1 MRRARQRAKLSPSV
15 SYRSILHIGEE
26 WVRALVVEIR
36 PESVLVIGAGREK
49 RLDAGQA
56 LEAKTLASVCEGA
69 LRQAENMT
77 ERTIGRLVVPDEAI
91 LGLPGR
97 HMHSVIGQVQM
108 VRAQPER
115 EITEREL
122 YRLLVR
128 LYNATEQLAARTVS
142 SSSSRPQY
150 PLGLLETKVIEIRVD
165 GNEVTTPVRFRG
177 DRLEARAVGLY
188 ADGATLAELSRLAD
202 CLELTILPVAN
213 SWAMASAMNEQE
225 AVGLIVE
232 SHETVI
238 LTLRR
243 GTVIGLDRLPHGG
256 AELMRDL
263 AVHLGLPRFRISA
276 LREAYLSGQLDD
288 EWHDLLREG
297 VSHVV
302 VPWLRGIAAALNRL
316 AESDNL
322 PSRLCFCEMDVPFP
336 MLAGALQSWMES
348 WPVDEFPTVRRL
360 DIRDIA
366 GISERTGTLRQD
378 PADMGVMALA
388 RYAGVL
394 ARPPSAVDALLQ
406 KIAGGPAH

>member
-1 MRRARQRAKLSPSV
+1 MRRAWQRATLPPSV

-36 PESVLVIGAGREK
+36 PESVLIIGAGREK

-91 LGLPGR
+91 VGLPGR
-97 HMHSVIGQVQM
+97 HVHSVIGQVQM

-128 LYNATEQLAARTVS
+128 LYNTTEQLAARTAFP
-142 SSSSRPQY
+142 SSSRPQY
-150 PLGLLETKVIEIRVD
+150 PLGLLETKVVEIRVD
-165 GNEVTTPVRFRG
+165 GHEVTTPVRFRG
-177 DRLEARAVGLY
+177 GKLEARAVGLY

-202 CLELTILPVAN
+202 SLELAMLPVAN

-232 SHETVI
+232 GHETVV
-238 LTLRR
+238 LMLRR
-243 GTVIGLDRLPHGG
+243 GTVVSLDRVPHGG

-263 AVHLGLPRFRISA
+263 AVHLGLPRFRVGA
-276 LREAYLSGQLDD
+276 LREAYLAGRLDD
-288 EWHDLLREG
+288 EWCELLRDG
-297 VSHVV
+297 VSHAV
-302 VPWLRGIAAALNRL
+302 VPWLQGIAAALNRV
-316 AESDNL
+316 AEGDGFSA
-322 PSRLCFCEMDVPFP
+322 RLCFYEVGAPFP
-336 MLAGALQSWMES
+336 MLAGALQSWMQS

-360 DIRDIA
+360 DIRDIG
-366 GISERTGTLRQD
+366 GISERTGALGQD
-378 PADMGVMALA
+378 PADIAVMALA

-394 ARPPSAVDALLQ
+394 AKPPYAVDALLQ
-406 KIAGGPAH
+406 EIASGPAH